1 MKMAFTDRGRVGWKQ
16 SHGSTDRTGELVVAV
31 LLVTLIST
39 IALRNLLPTDALA
52 PAIATLLFVVG
63 AATAG
68 FALLLLRDP
77 TRTAGLNIAGLLTF
91 VGIGVSILIDPDQ
104 MVRLLDSSNQPG

>member
-1 MKMAFTDRGRVGWKQ
+1 MALTDRGRIGWKQ
-16 SHGSTDRTGELVVAV
+16 RQGSADRSEE
-31 LLVTLIST
+31 LLVGILLGTLIST

-52 PAIATLLFVVG
+52 PVIATLLFVVG

-77 TRTAGLNIAGLLTF
+77 ARTMWLNIAGLLTF
-91 VGIGVSILIDPDQ
+91 VGIAVSILIDPDQ
-104 MVRLLDSSNQPG
+104 IVRLLDSSDQAG